1 MSVSDLPGVIQC
13 VGFLVVFLGGF
24 FVCVRDC
31 EKKTKKNRKI
41 REKMEKSRFGLRIS
55 EMIN

>member
-13 VGFLVVFLGGF
+13 VGFLVVF

-41 REKMEKSRFGLRIS
+41 REKMEKSRFGLRNS